1 MINYYE
7 IVKLP
12 EQVTHEEIES
22 TFSEFKNEL
31 LKFSPGVYLS
41 EEELRMRQ
49 KEKWEA
55 FDVLLD
61 EEKRKSYDE
70 ALERDRIHRLYE
82 EQNKLQEET
91 EEKALKKWKYIGI
104 GTTILI
110 TVVYFLQQQISANV
124 EPEKPIWRTH
134 NITDEVKIQLPA
146 DIDSIGNFLP
156 INFAKRTIGYVSEL
170 SGGFSVTVGWLEMD
184 EGYSL
189 SFRDVGYI
197 GSREM
202 HDMHRRFET
211 KDTVKLNMA
220 IHNYNTQLI
229 TGTYQ
234 IDNVIRAYEN
244 YTLIRGNQVIKVII
258 NYVPDNVEHEKY
270 CKRIFNSL
278 TCY

>member
-12 EQVTHEEIES
+12 KSVSREEIES

-31 LKFSPGVYLS
+31 LGFSPGVDLS
-41 EEELRMRQ
+41 EAELRMRK

-61 EEKRKSYDE
+61 EDKRKSYDE

-82 EQNKLQEET
+82 EQNRLLEQS
-91 EEKALKKWKYIGI
+91 EEKAFKKRKYIGF
-104 GTTILI
+104 GTAILI
-110 TVVYFLQQQISANV
+110 AIVYFLQQQISENGA
-124 EPEKPIWRTH
+124 PEKPKWRTH

-156 INFAKRTIGYVSEL
+156 INFAKRTMGYVSEL
-170 SGGFSVTVGWLEMD
+170 SGGFLVTVGWLEMV

-189 SFRDVGYI
+189 SFKDVGYI

-202 HDMHRRFET
+202 QDMHRRFET
-211 KDTVKLNMA
+211 HDTVKLNIA

-244 YTLIRGNQVIKVII
+244 YTLIRGNQVIKVIV
-258 NYVPDNVEHEKY
+258 NYIPDNLEHEKY
-270 CKRIFNSL
+270 CKIIFNSL